1 MHKQTYER
9 LRKEHDCIIGTLWSA
24 SERVVV
30 NLPGPK
36 LSVRDRLFV
45 EMYLTVGEL
54 EKIPEYSAAFT
65 LEQYE
70 FPFKLAPH
78 STPLQGIPAHYF
90 SCGWAQGIGKRQ
102 CAN

>member
-1 MHKQTYER
+1 MSHSRRGVHKQTYER
-9 LRKEHDCIIGTLWSA
+9 LRKEHDCVIGTLWSA

-65 LEQYE
+65 LEQCRATVG
-70 FPFKLAPH
+70 LLSH
-78 STPLQGIPAHYF
+78 
-90 SCGWAQGIGKRQ
+90 
-102 CAN
+102 